1 MKVVAVVVSLRKVVE
16 ELEILPDEATLF
28 LQPDTGQL
36 CAVGDEE
43 AALVEDGR
51 TDELPD
57 WLADELPAIHEI
69 LAAEHWLP
77 LPTRFDIHEWA
88 IMDAFARSRDD
99 PDLSDELLAAIHGRG
114 AFRVFKDAVYRR
126 GVQQEWYRFRDE
138 AVADIAAAWLDER
151 GIAYTRDLDTP

>member
-1 MKVVAVVVSLRKVVE
+1 
-16 ELEILPDEATLF
+16 
-28 LQPDTGQL
+28 
-36 CAVGDEE
+36 
-43 AALVEDGR
+43 
-51 TDELPD
+51 
-57 WLADELPAIHEI
+57 
-69 LAAEHWLP
+69 
-77 LPTRFDIHEWA
+77 
-88 IMDAFARSRDD
+88 MDAFARSRDD